1 MRVEAEDSCKSKH
14 SAREDGFVADH
25 ASEALRLDA
34 AAAGGRGALPLRM
47 MSLTKAAVAPRC
59 EPSAGANCKL
69 FRGLVSD
76 EGVRMMQGSALG
88 ALC

>member
-1 MRVEAEDSCKSKH
+1 MRVEAEGSCKSKH

-34 AAAGGRGALPLRM
+34 SAAGGRGALPLRM

-76 EGVRMMQGSALG
+76 EGCG
-88 ALC
+88 